1 MGVIIEWEGRLV
13 LPSIKAGEIGRGFV
27 DVVVDEERVFI
38 VAVRD
43 GSVFVEAF
51 EGNERVLRD

>member
-1 MGVIIEWEGRLV
+1 MGVVIKWEGGLV
-13 LPSIKAGEIGRGFV
+13 FPGIKAGEIGRGFV